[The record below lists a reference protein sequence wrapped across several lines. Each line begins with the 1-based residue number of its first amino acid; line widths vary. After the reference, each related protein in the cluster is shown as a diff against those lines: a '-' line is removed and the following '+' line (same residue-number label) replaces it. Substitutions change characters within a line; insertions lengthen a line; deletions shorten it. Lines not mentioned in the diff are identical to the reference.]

1 MQYGLAV
8 NCSSSPRIVSIQK
21 PFLAGGIWLVGAL
34 FLTCL
39 STSFAQTN
47 PRYLPLPGDVLLEG
61 FRQESVGRKAT
72 DRLQTASSEARA
84 LFVAALEQGDPRW
97 LGQAQAALA
106 PWWTQTQLPSE
117 TLFVRA
123 LIKQGLHDFDDARLD
138 LKRAIAAEPD
148 RPEFWS
154 WLFALDLV
162 GANMAPAGATC
173 QEIQSRF
180 GSQEG
185 DACLGVLHYRS
196 GRARDGLVLLD
207 RLAARSS
214 DRSRS
219 SADWLAFHRGEARR
233 VLGSPQEGLAI
244 WLAALKSGS
253 GPHGLRLAAVELL
266 NDLGRFAEADRLNDQ
281 KPRSDAML
289 VQAIRS
295 ARGLGQ
301 TEQAAALTRAFR
313 ARLERQMAR
322 GDLTNERPVI
332 AFWLDIEQ
340 QPANALA
347 LARQAWATQRE
358 PADAVLYGRA
368 ALLLRDQPAA
378 RALMT
383 WVKDTGFVDQSQ
395 KSLFDALAV
404 LAGESLR
411 P

>member
-1 MQYGLAV
+1 MG
-8 NCSSSPRIVSIQK
+8 
-21 PFLAGGIWLVGAL
+21 GGIWLVGAL
-34 FLTCL
+34 SLVCL
-39 STSFAQTN
+39 APSFAQTN
-47 PRYLPLPGDVLLEG
+47 PRYVPLPGDVLLEG
-61 FRQESVGRKAT
+61 LPPQRAAAGGSISESAGTQAT
-72 DRLQTASSEARA
+72 DRLQRASAQARV
-84 LFVAALEQGDPRW
+84 LFVAALEQGDPRG
-97 LGQAQAALA
+97 LGQAQAVLA
-106 PWWTQTQLPSE
+106 PWWTQPQLPAE
-117 TLFVRA
+117 TFFVRA

-162 GANMAPAGATC
+162 GANMASAGATC
-173 QEIQSRF
+173 QEIQARF

-196 GRARDGLVLLD
+196 GRTRDGLVLLD
-207 RLAARSS
+207 RLAVQSS
-214 DRSRS
+214 DRSGS

-233 VLGSPQEGLAI
+233 VLGQPQEGLVI

-253 GPHGLRLAAVELL
+253 RPHGLRLAAVELL

-281 KPRSDAML
+281 RPRSDAML

-322 GDLTNERPVI
+322 GDMTNERPVI
-332 AFWLDIEQ
+332 AFWVDIEQ
-340 QPANALA
+340 QPAKALA

-368 ALLLRDQPAA
+368 ALLQRDPSAA
-378 RALMT
+378 RALMA

-404 LAGESLR
+404 LAGESGR